1 MTGWYRSSVVVL
13 AAWQICFTSGN
24 KACTYHTYNY
34 GHSRVV
40 AYNCHDWEYCCS
52 GVCCD
57 YPVLIH
63 KLWYFWVGILAL
75 AFFLLLASIT
85 WYKKRYYGRVL
96 RVHPA
101 AIGPGAVH
109 MHTVT
114 TQQYIHTPTY
124 PGSYVSVP
132 PGPYVSAPPGPPP
145 PYSSLPG
152 QTQGKQPPPAGPMQP
167 AYLPAGMT
175 PDNDS
180 SNLF

>member
-1 MTGWYRSSVVVL
+1 MARWYRSSAVVL
-13 AAWQICFTSGN
+13 AAWQICCTSGN

-34 GHSRVV
+34 SHSRVV
-40 AYNCHDWEYCCS
+40 NYKCHDWEYCCS

-96 RVHPA
+96 RVHPT

-124 PGSYVSVP
+124 PGSYVAVQP
-132 PGPYVSAPPGPPP
+132 VPYVSGPPGPPP
-145 PYSSLPG
+145 PYSSLAG
-152 QTQGKQPPPAGPMQP
+152 QAQGKNPPPAGPMQP
-167 AYLPAGMT
+167 AYLPPGMT
-175 PDNDS
+175 PDNETN
-180 SNLF
+180 NLF